1 MNMILRATRDV
12 FLVTEVILL
21 ASAFTYKLLDKP
33 RTKKQWGRYE

>member
-12 FLVTEVILL
+12 FLVTEVFLL
-21 ASAFTYKLLDKP
+21 AIAFTYKLLDKT